1 MVFIT
6 FGDYF
11 RVSSPFRTHLVV
23 LFTFYLG
30 EGCHQLFLVWAFS
43 SALTC
48 VFSCFQAHKQHP
60 SGGGGASCMGG
71 RSPTGGGPRSRFSP
85 WICEVCPKREGGD
98 APPPS
103 NPPPPSVL
111 YFWAG
116 WGWVGSCPYKIVWQ
130 RFRIPSIYLVLG
142 LPSAR
147 NSSDFPAMII
157 PLFAVVTHLVAYSV
171 VFNTFYHP
179 GL

>member
-48 VFSCFQAHKQHP
+48 VFSRFQAHKQHP
-60 SGGGGASCMGG
+60 QVEEEHPAWEAGPQPGA
-71 RSPTGGGPRSRFSP
+71 GPGAGSALGFVRF
-85 WICEVCPKREGGD
+85 VQRE
-98 APPPS
+98 
-103 NPPPPSVL
+103 
-111 YFWAG
+111 
-116 WGWVGSCPYKIVWQ
+116 
-130 RFRIPSIYLVLG
+130 RE
-142 LPSAR
+142 
-147 NSSDFPAMII
+147 
-157 PLFAVVTHLVAYSV
+157 VTHPPQESPPTIGTLFLGRLGV
-171 VFNTFYHP
+171 
-179 GL
+179 GG

>member
-11 RVSSPFRTHLVV
+11 RVSSPFRTHLVG

-48 VFSCFQAHKQHP
+48 VFSRFQAHKQHP

-98 APPPS
+98 APPPVI
-103 NPPPPSVL
+103 PHHHR
-111 YFWAG
+111 YFISG
-116 WGWVGSCPYKIVWQ
+116 QTGGGWVAARTKSFGSVFASPL
-130 RFRIPSIYLVLG
+130 SI
-142 LPSAR
+142 
-147 NSSDFPAMII
+147 
-157 PLFAVVTHLVAYSV
+157 
-171 VFNTFYHP
+171 
-179 GL
+179 